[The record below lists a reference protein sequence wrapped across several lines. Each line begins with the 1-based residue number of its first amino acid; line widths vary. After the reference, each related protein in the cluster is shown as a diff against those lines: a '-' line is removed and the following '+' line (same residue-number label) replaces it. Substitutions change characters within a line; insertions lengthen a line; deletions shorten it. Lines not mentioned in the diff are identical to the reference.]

1 MPYEVRIVEA
11 MIRMGRREQALTLF
25 NFLLKNQRSAGW
37 NHWLTVQILGYLGDA
52 DDRSVRHMGR
62 AVSTAIGRMPR

>member
-1 MPYEVRIVEA
+1 MAWGAYMPYEVRIVEA

-37 NHWLTVQILGYLGDA
+37 NHWAYGTNTGV
-52 DDRSVRHMGR
+52 SGR
-62 AVSTAIGRMPR
+62 CGR